1 MFLIHERLRVV
12 KDRSGMQLV
21 TELNFENYYN
31 HKKHTNNYFYNCE
44 ETD

>member
-12 KDRSGMQLV
+12 KNRSGMQLV

-31 HKKHTNNYFYNCE
+31 YKKYTNNYFYNCE